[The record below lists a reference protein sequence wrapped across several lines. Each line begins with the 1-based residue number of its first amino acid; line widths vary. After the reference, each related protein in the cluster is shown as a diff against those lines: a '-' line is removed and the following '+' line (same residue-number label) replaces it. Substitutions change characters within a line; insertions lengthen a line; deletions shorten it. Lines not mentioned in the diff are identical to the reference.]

1 MAHRFMSWKVIIL
14 IIVIIIKI
22 IDPESNDMYRVIPKS
37 VSQIIIRLN
46 LNIYVYM
53 QGVSR
58 L

>member
-1 MAHRFMSWKVIIL
+1 MSWKVIIL